1 MRKFLDWA
9 IIVSATGFIA
19 ILALAAV
26 FDHTIIWLHAFQAL
40 MYLAVIGLV
49 AARNRWGYFIA
60 IAIAGLWNY
69 LNLFVTTFFMS
80 GVHALQQSI
89 ATGHLTHP
97 DQLIAVAAVAFH
109 FVMVIAALILIVRTS
124 SKAGQDV
131 MRLAVAFVVF
141 TSYFC
146 VIIALAQPRYLQLLP
161 RMLHPHGLFEPATR
175 RS

>member
-1 MRKFLDWA
+1 MSLGRMPIGNLPG
-9 IIVSATGFIA
+9 TGSEDGVA
-19 ILALAAV
+19 VPPDRGEPSRWRTRLSWLAGA
-26 FDHTIIWLHAFQAL
+26 
-40 MYLAVIGLV
+40 MGL
-49 AARNRWGYFIA
+49 
-60 IAIAGLWNY
+60 
-69 LNLFVTTFFMS
+69 
-80 GVHALQQSI
+80 
-89 ATGHLTHP
+89 
-97 DQLIAVAAVAFH
+97 
-109 FVMVIAALILIVRTS
+109 AALILIVRTS